1 MLDYNITAQEIS
13 DYNADMLEMSGYIP
27 TDAEM
32 RAMYEDA
39 THRGLALV

>member
-32 RAMYEDA
+32 QAMYEGA
-39 THRGLALV
+39 MNKGLALV

>member
-1 MLDYNITAQEIS
+1 MLNHSITIQEYS

-32 RAMYEDA
+32 QAMYEYEQQ
-39 THRGLALV
+39 RELALA

>member
-1 MLDYNITAQEIS
+1 MLDYNNTAQEIS
-13 DYNADMLEMSGYIP
+13 DYNADMLEMGGYIP

-32 RAMYEDA
+32 QAMYKDA

>member
-1 MLDYNITAQEIS
+1 MYDYNITAQEIS

-32 RAMYEDA
+32 QAMYEYEQQ
-39 THRGLALV
+39 RGLALA